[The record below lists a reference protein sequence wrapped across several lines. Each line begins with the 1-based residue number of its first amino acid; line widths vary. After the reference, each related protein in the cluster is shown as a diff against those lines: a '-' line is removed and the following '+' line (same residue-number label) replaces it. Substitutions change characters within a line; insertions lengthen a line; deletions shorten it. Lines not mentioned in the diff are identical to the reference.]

1 MFIINILKNV
11 AIYSRKTIKIL
22 VLVALAVIFIG
33 SIVFFYYKPTYAVT
47 LNGEFVGYTDN
58 KSNMQK
64 KINKYINAEEQSNV
78 AFIQVDQMPEY
89 KLCLL
94 KKNVNCNDEEIYA
107 KAIED
112 GTAYYKYY
120 AITDDKEEKAYVA
133 TFNEAEKVIAELKE
147 KDSDNNCR
155 KIRDRIKRIHRC

>member
-78 AFIQVDQMPEY
+78 AFIELTKCQ
-89 KLCLL
+89 
-94 KKNVNCNDEEIYA
+94 NISF
-107 KAIED
+107 
-112 GTAYYKYY
+112 AY
-120 AITDDKEEKAYVA
+120 
-133 TFNEAEKVIAELKE
+133 
-147 KDSDNNCR
+147 
-155 KIRDRIKRIHRC
+155 